1 MDKILE
7 TRSATVVLPMQQ
19 QLHWSIACVSLERR
33 MCHRGQFLILLN
45 LNSSKFFYIL
55 GRSSN
60 CQSVQTVW
68 QLMLA
73 HSLRELTSTVS
84 PGSLMST

>member
-33 MCHRGQFLILLN
+33 MCQRGQFLILLN
-45 LNSSKFFYIL
+45 LNSSKFF
-55 GRSSN
+55 
-60 CQSVQTVW
+60 
-68 QLMLA
+68 
-73 HSLRELTSTVS
+73 
-84 PGSLMST
+84 